1 MRNTCVAIFHIFTF
15 RLSSTIEAS
24 FVMPVEANIAD
35 ARNTMVISNVD
46 IAMFQWYSVFSIL
59 ANQHKAN
66 SNTYTT
72 ERGKR
77 LHGFARIRTF
87 QNFVDENIR
96 VIISY
101 LIRFTLI
108 QLLPCDMRN
117 APCQGCSTISP
128 RSFIRFSTRILVIII

>member
-1 MRNTCVAIFHIFTF
+1 
-15 RLSSTIEAS
+15 
-24 FVMPVEANIAD
+24 MPVEANIAD

-77 LHGFARIRTF
+77 LHGFARIKTF

-96 VIISY
+96 VIIIYYY
-101 LIRFTLI
+101 LYGYFLI
-108 QLLPCDMRN
+108 LYY
-117 APCQGCSTISP
+117 P
-128 RSFIRFSTRILVIII
+128 RSQHQP